1 MGVGERQG
9 ERETEIDKNYRR
21 EGRRQRDSKEKETEG

>member
-9 ERETEIDKNYRR
+9 ERETEIDKNYS